1 MGGYTANNKQPTWKS
16 VQSRNV
22 VVADKLT
29 LLSRKYFNVI
39 TVKDCA
45 TCEGFIICVQI
56 TLAPKRQ
63 LQQGLGKFLYN

>member
-22 VVADKLT
+22 VVVHKT

-39 TVKDCA
+39 IVKDCA